1 MGEFF
6 FRKIPHYQ
14 VFIDM
19 IHKINEEY
27 IMETIRKVISEE
39 TSKVNRND
47 YNKVQFKIDELESQL
62 AETVKELRK
71 VQDCIPE
78 GLKTISSNRLSSISS
93 NLNDANK
100 TLKVLKNKIK
110 DHKRG
115 NGQQQVDEKKK

>member
-1 MGEFF
+1 MKNNSNK
-6 FRKIPHYQ
+6 KIPHHK
-14 VFIDM
+14 VFINM
-19 IHKINEEY
+19 KHEINEEY

-47 YNKVQFKIDELESQL
+47 YNKVQFKMDELESQL

-78 GLKTISSNRLSSISS
+78 GLRTISSNRLSSISS

-115 NGQQQVDEKKK
+115 TYQQQVDEKKK

>member
-1 MGEFF
+1 
-6 FRKIPHYQ
+6 
-14 VFIDM
+14 M
-19 IHKINEEY
+19 IHEINEEY

-78 GLKTISSNRLSSISS
+78 GLRTISSGRLGSIAS

-115 NGQQQVDEKKK
+115 TYQQQVDEKKK

>member
-6 FRKIPHYQ
+6 FWKIPYHK
-14 VFIDM
+14 VFIVM
-19 IHKINEEY
+19 IHEINEEY

-78 GLKTISSNRLSSISS
+78 GLRTISSSRLGSIAS

-115 NGQQQVDEKKK
+115 TYQQQVDEKKK

>member
-6 FRKIPHYQ
+6 FRKILFYQ
-14 VFIDM
+14 VFIIM
-19 IHKINEEY
+19 QHKINEEY
-27 IMETIRKVISEE
+27 IMETIRKIISEE

-47 YNKVQFKIDELESQL
+47 YNKVQFKIDELEGQL

-78 GLKTISSNRLSSISS
+78 GLKTISSGRLSSISS

-100 TLKVLKNKIK
+100 MIKVLKNKIR

-115 NGQQQVDEKKK
+115 TNQQQVDEKKK

>member
-1 MGEFF
+1 
-6 FRKIPHYQ
+6 
-14 VFIDM
+14 
-19 IHKINEEY
+19 
-27 IMETIRKVISEE
+27 METIRKVISEE
-39 TSKVNRND
+39 SSKVNRND

-110 DHKRG
+110 EHKRG
-115 NGQQQVDEKKK
+115 NNQQQVDEKKK

>member
-1 MGEFF
+1 
-6 FRKIPHYQ
+6 
-14 VFIDM
+14 M

-71 VQDCIPE
+71 VQDCVPE
-78 GLKTISSNRLSSISS
+78 GLKTISSNRLSSIAT

-100 TLKVLKNKIK
+100 TLKVLKSKIK

-115 NGQQQVDEKKK
+115 NNQQQVDEKKK

>member
-6 FRKIPHYQ
+6 FWKIPYHK
-14 VFIDM
+14 VFIVM
-19 IHKINEEY
+19 IHEINEEY

-78 GLKTISSNRLSSISS
+78 GLRTISSGRLGSIAS

-115 NGQQQVDEKKK
+115 TYQQQVDEKKK

>member
-1 MGEFF
+1 
-6 FRKIPHYQ
+6 
-14 VFIDM
+14 M